1 MTANQDVKAKTK
13 LLNDFSMAYETAVRS
28 LPSDHYLEAFCE
40 FFEIKNRDLKLIPSS
55 YGGFYETLREVAGY
69 DVWQPI
75 AEKTESLFGLPKRV
89 TVFENCSDLLSELEG
104 PDGLAPFFFVFDLM
118 FCEYENFVLCFIS
131 GTNN

>member
-1 MTANQDVKAKTK
+1 M
-13 LLNDFSMAYETAVRS
+13 AVRS
-28 LPSDHYLEAFCE
+28 LPADHYLEVFCE
-40 FFEIKNRDLKLIPSS
+40 FFEIKNRNLTLIPSS
-55 YGGFYETLREVAGY
+55 YGGFHETLREVAGY

-89 TVFENCSDLLSELEG
+89 TLFEDDAELLSELEG

-118 FCEYENFVLCFIS
+118 FCEYEDFVLCFIS